1 MFDVQQT
8 DGAPLPEATEPAG
21 NPGTKTTALKA
32 AITSSSIAIEYGDD
46 LGGVLGL
53 SCGGR
58 IQVLSGLAP
67 ASEFMVL
74 VHEYAH
80 LCSVVGYVLF
90 AFTRNCAESGPSVL
104 G

>member
-1 MFDVQQT
+1 VFDVQQT

-46 LGGVLGL
+46 LGGALGL

-58 IQVLSGLAP
+58 IQVLAGLAP